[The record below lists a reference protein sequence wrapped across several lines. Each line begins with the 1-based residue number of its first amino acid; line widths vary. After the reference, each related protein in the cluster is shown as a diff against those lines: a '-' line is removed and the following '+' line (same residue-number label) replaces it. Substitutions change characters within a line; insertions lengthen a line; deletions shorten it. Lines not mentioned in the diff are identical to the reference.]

1 MTKTTSAT
9 STFILLD
16 GLRGLGALLVLIGHT
31 SGAWGLTTPESG
43 AIVVDSFFLLSGFV
57 LAFAYEPRF
66 KQGMSGREFMM
77 HRLVRLFPLYLLGTV
92 LTYVV
97 IVSFTFGDAD
107 GGDRISA
114 YTLQLIPQLF
124 MLPAPEAF
132 GSPDFYSLNTPAYT
146 LFCELVVNLVYVLI
160 FRWLSTRVLVGV
172 VIASAIVLICTILH
186 FGTIS
191 VGSLWSDW
199 WGGLARA
206 SFAFFAGVLAFRVIG
221 SPAIVERPKHWAA
234 IPLLLLLPVVCFI
247 PATRELRPFVDI
259 GMAVFL
265 MFPLLLIC
273 QSIRPDD
280 RLGKLFILGGQISYA
295 VYILQQPVREILDRV
310 EYRTTLLA
318 DTAPIGG
325 IIAMAIV
332 AVASY
337 FAEKYYDRPVRRAF
351 VGMMKLR
358 AVRRAALK
366 EKRSFAR

>member
-1 MTKTTSAT
+1 MSKTTSAT
-9 STFILLD
+9 STFVLLD
-16 GLRGLGALLVLIGHT
+16 GLRGLGALLVLVAHT
-31 SGAWGLTTPESG
+31 SGAWGLITPESG

-66 KQGMSGREFMM
+66 NSGMSGGEFMA

-97 IVSFTFGDAD
+97 LVAFTFGDAD

-114 YTLQLIPQLF
+114 YTLQLIPQLV
-124 MLPAPEAF
+124 MLPSPEAF

-146 LFCELVVNLVYVLI
+146 LFCELVINLVYVLA
-160 FRWLSTRVLVGV
+160 FRWLSTRVLIGV
-172 VIASAIVLICTILH
+172 VIASAVVLICTILH

-206 SFAFFAGVLAFRVIG
+206 SFSFFAGVLAFRVVG
-221 SPAIVERPKHWAA
+221 SPAVVKRPKHWAA
-234 IPLLLLLPVVCFI
+234 VPLLLLLPVICYI
-247 PATRELRPFVDI
+247 PATPELRPFVDI
-259 GMAVFL
+259 GMAIFL

-273 QSIRPDD
+273 QSIRPGD
-280 RLGKLFILGGQISYA
+280 RVSRLFILGGQVSYA
-295 VYILQQPVREILDRV
+295 VYILQQPVREILDRI

-325 IIAMAIV
+325 IVAMAIV

-337 FAEKYYDRPVRRAF
+337 FAEKYYDRPVRRAL
-351 VGMMKLR
+351 VRLIKQR
-358 AVRRAALK
+358 AARRAAATN
-366 EKRSFAR
+366 FAE

>member
-1 MTKTTSAT
+1 MNKTTSAT
-9 STFILLD
+9 STFVLLD
-16 GLRGLGALLVLIGHT
+16 GLRGLGSLLVLVAHT
-31 SGAWGLTTPESG
+31 ASAWGLTPPEGG

-66 KQGMSGREFMM
+66 KLGLTGREFMV

-92 LTYVV
+92 LTYIVV
-97 IVSFTFGDAD
+97 VAFTFGDAD
-107 GGDRISA
+107 GADRISA
-114 YTLQLIPQLF
+114 YTLQLIPQLV

-146 LFCELVVNLVYVLI
+146 LFCELVINLVYVMA
-160 FRWLSTRVLVGV
+160 FRWLSTRVLIGV
-172 VIASAIVLICTILH
+172 VIASAVVLICTIFH

-206 SFAFFAGVLAFRVIG
+206 SFAFFAGVLAFRVVG
-221 SPAIVERPKHWAA
+221 SPAVVKRPKHWAA
-234 IPLLLLLPVVCFI
+234 IPLLLLLPVICYI

-273 QSIRPDD
+273 QSISPGD
-280 RLGKLFILGGQISYA
+280 RVSRLFMLGGQISYA
-295 VYILQQPVREILDRV
+295 VYILQQPVREIIDRV
-310 EYRTTLLA
+310 EYRTTLLS
-318 DTAPIGG
+318 DIAPIGG
-325 IIAMAIV
+325 IVAMVGVV
-332 AVASY
+332 ALSY

-351 VGMMKLR
+351 VRMLKRRAERR
-358 AVRRAALK
+358 AVS
-366 EKRSFAR
+366 ENFAE